1 MTANSSARQ
10 FAPESH
16 LARLMLIAVAVLF
29 VFAIVVPT
37 DSAQAAEE
45 KYATGI
51 SSGKTKPLID
61 IENKLMG
68 PKKARPIKRALP
80 TTQGKITTADTTR
93 VEDASKYKLY
103 IEPIFPRKARLVN
116 KEAVVEVHLTFDEKG
131 KMKDAKI
138 VSCTTPNWGF
148 EQAVLAAALEA
159 RLAGH
164 GDREVTVKA
173 KLKFELQD

>member
-1 MTANSSARQ
+1 MAANSSAQR
-10 FAPESH
+10 AALRSIV
-16 LARLMLIAVAVLF
+16 LIAVAALF
-29 VFAIVVPT
+29 VLTISVPLET
-37 DSAQAAEE
+37 TVAADE

-68 PKKARPIKRALP
+68 PGKARPIKKATP
-80 TTQGKITTADTTR
+80 ETTGKLTAADTSR
-93 VEDASKYKLY
+93 VEDASKYKMY
-103 IEPIFPRKARLVN
+103 IEPVFPRKARLVN
-116 KEAVVEVHLTFDEKG
+116 KEAIVEVNITFDDRG
-131 KMKDAKI
+131 KMKDARI

-159 RLAGH
+159 RLSGH

>member
-1 MTANSSARQ
+1 MTAKLSAQRST
-10 FAPESH
+10 FGRMA
-16 LARLMLIAVAVLF
+16 LVAVAVLF
-29 VFAIVVPT
+29 VLAITLPAE
-37 DSAQAAEE
+37 SAVAADE

-68 PKKARPIKRALP
+68 PKKTRPIKKALP
-80 TTQGKITTADTTR
+80 TTQGKLTTADTSR

-103 IEPIFPRKARLVN
+103 IEPVFPRKARLVS
-116 KEAVVEVHLTFDEKG
+116 KEAVVEVHITFDEKG

-159 RLAGH
+159 RLSGH